1 MFPDGF
7 NVFSPRFL
15 CPSFKTR
22 LLIEQGDTAGVVKRL
37 LIDRLLLLFPRELF
51 PTSSSYV
58 KISMSNLKRHVNKLA
73 ASNLHVSF
81 DEYEGYHFQKML
93 SHISS
98 TDKVFLQYASLYG
111 F

>member
-1 MFPDGF
+1 
-7 NVFSPRFL
+7 
-15 CPSFKTR
+15 
-22 LLIEQGDTAGVVKRL
+22 
-37 LIDRLLLLFPRELF
+37 
-51 PTSSSYV
+51 
-58 KISMSNLKRHVNKLA
+58 MSNLKRHVNKLA